1 MPRRS
6 KDEQQEVQV
15 EILPEEEAQAAQAV
29 GAEGTRPDPEVEAKP
44 KRRTFSAE
52 YKLAILEEAD
62 NATEPG
68 AIGRMLRREGLYSSH
83 LVDWRKARREGTLA
97 GLGRRRG
104 RKKKPASPDKK
115 RVEQL
120 ERENARLRKK
130 LEQAELIIDVQ
141 GKVAGLLGLN
151 LEDES
156 NS

>member
-1 MPRRS
+1 MESPREESQAGQGARAGT
-6 KDEQQEVQV
+6 
-15 EILPEEEAQAAQAV
+15 IL
-29 GAEGTRPDPEVEAKP
+29 PDPEVEAKP
-44 KRRTFSAE
+44 RRRTFTAE

-83 LVDWRKARREGTLA
+83 LVDWRKARRDGTLA
-97 GLGRRRG
+97 GLARRRG

-141 GKVAGLLGLN
+141 GKVAGLLGVN